1 MLTNY
6 TEYEFQR
13 DSSGKTISLTA
24 KVGIYRG
31 AIPTREQYF
40 RTTPDQ
46 DTDFT
51 KFEVSDFSSSTPIE
65 VIKVPYNIPSNLQT
79 TSTPVDRSGETPER
93 NGEFEINLLK
103 IKMILDEEGDIIEA
117 NSTLSEKYATEVV
130 TL

>member
-1 MLTNY
+1 MLTNH

-31 AIPTREQYF
+31 AIPTREQYV

-46 DTDFT
+46 DTEFT
-51 KFEVSDFSSSTPIE
+51 KFEVFDFSSLTPLEVIE
-65 VIKVPYNIPSNLQT
+65 VAYNIPSNLQT
-79 TSTPVDRSGETPER
+79 TATPVDRSGETPER
-93 NGEFEINLLK
+93 YGEFEINLQK
-103 IKMILDEEGDIIEA
+103 IKMILDEEGDIITA